1 MEKILFLLLL
11 FPAVVVIQYIRFK
24 LTRWEKFAED
34 FESEKRPELKPIYGL
49 KLSIG

>member
-34 FESEKRPELKPIYGL
+34 EQDKEKIKKILM
-49 KLSIG
+49 